1 MIGSIHSNIKF
12 LTFTEQIQAMVA
24 SQSKAGAELLE
35 KEWVA
40 QCVEMIKEQQAS
52 IEAIVPQ
59 DEVEKFSLGSVRFLR
74 T

>member
-1 MIGSIHSNIKF
+1 
-12 LTFTEQIQAMVA
+12 MVA